1 MVCAIRFSL
10 WSKPITNR
18 HFLFTLFL
26 FRHNPAEVPFN
37 DTKIKDIMSGKNVAS
52 HIITSEDTSS
62 DDMDSGAFSSTSDD
76 DIFAKFVI
84 NDQFGIHIKGCNQ
97 EETATTVTEKP
108 AKGRKSSLPQLGQ
121 SEKSNDTSLDFNYSS
136 DDTFTLDA
144 IIPPPKNFSGINNP
158 FLIDSNVCHD
168 SRSFGTSSTKTT
180 LAKCTNNSEN
190 VVPSST
196 LNKGQVQLVRTVKRR
211 LSANDIIIGPNM
223 EVKRRK
229 LKKRLENV
237 EVISTSSLADL
248 PKSATYLPL
257 SADSKRISITALR
270 TTLKDLPSKSKSI
283 DKKRGVSLDSNLF
296 GEQSNSTTMS
306 SQPDSQSITTN
317 SSLISSIASS
327 PIKDT
332 LKEESMADLQSSLN
346 IYFGGVVNRIGNGEN
361 FAIKGKLE
369 SHTLCIKWNSL
380 K

>member
-1 MVCAIRFSL
+1 
-10 WSKPITNR
+10 
-18 HFLFTLFL
+18 
-26 FRHNPAEVPFN
+26 
-37 DTKIKDIMSGKNVAS
+37 MSGKNVAL

-76 DIFAKFVI
+76 DIFANFVI
-84 NDQFGIHIKGCNQ
+84 KDKFGIHIKGSNSDEQ
-97 EETATTVTEKP
+97 PAITVEKP
-108 AKGRKSSLPQLGQ
+108 AKGRKSSQPQLGQ
-121 SEKSNDTSLDFNYSS
+121 CEQSNDTSIDLNYSS

-158 FLIDSNVCHD
+158 FLIDSNACHEN
-168 SRSFGTSSTKTT
+168 RIIGTSTGKTM
-180 LAKCTNNSEN
+180 LLKCTTNSEN
-190 VVPSST
+190 VVPSSS
-196 LNKGQVQLVRTVKRR
+196 LNKGQVQMVRTVKRR

-237 EVISTSSLADL
+237 EVISTTSLADL
-248 PKSATYLPL
+248 PKSATYLPI

-270 TTLKDLPSKSKSI
+270 STLKDLPSKSKAI
-283 DKKRGVSLDSNLF
+283 DKKRGMSLDSNF
-296 GEQSNSTTMS
+296 IVEQTNSTTS
-306 SQPDSQSITTN
+306 NQPDSQSITTT
-317 SSLISSIASS
+317 SSLISSISSS

-361 FAIKGKLE
+361 FAIKGNFKV
-369 SHTLCIKWNSL
+369 
-380 K
+380 

>member
-1 MVCAIRFSL
+1 MA
-10 WSKPITNR
+10 
-18 HFLFTLFL
+18 
-26 FRHNPAEVPFN
+26 FN
-37 DTKIKDIMSGKNVAS
+37 DSKIKDIMSGKNVAS

-76 DIFAKFVI
+76 DIFANFVI
-84 NDQFGIHIKGCNQ
+84 KDKFGIHIKGCNSD
-97 EETATTVTEKP
+97 EIAATPVEKP
-108 AKGRKSSLPQLGQ
+108 AKGRKSSQPQLGQ
-121 SEKSNDTSLDFNYSS
+121 SEKSNDTSLDLNYSS

-158 FLIDSNVCHD
+158 FLIDSNTCHEN
-168 SRSFGTSSTKTT
+168 RIIGTSTGKTMLLKYT
-180 LAKCTNNSEN
+180 TNSEN
-190 VVPSST
+190 VVPSSS
-196 LNKGQVQLVRTVKRR
+196 LNKGQVQMVRTVKRR

-237 EVISTSSLADL
+237 EVISTTSLADL
-248 PKSATYLPL
+248 PKSATYLPI

-270 TTLKDLPSKSKSI
+270 NLTTLKDLPSKSKTI

-296 GEQSNSTTMS
+296 AEQNSSTTTTTPN
-306 SQPDSQSITTN
+306 QPDSQSITTS
-317 SSLISSIASS
+317 SSLISSISSS

-361 FAIKGKLE
+361 FAIKGNFKV
-369 SHTLCIKWNSL
+369 TK
-380 K
+380 

>member
-1 MVCAIRFSL
+1 MA
-10 WSKPITNR
+10 
-18 HFLFTLFL
+18 
-26 FRHNPAEVPFN
+26 
-37 DTKIKDIMSGKNVAS
+37 GKNVAS
-52 HIITSEDTSS
+52 HIITSEDNTSS

-76 DIFAKFVI
+76 DILANFIIK
-84 NDQFGIHIKGCNQ
+84 DQFGVHTKGCNQ
-97 EETATTVTEKP
+97 DTETTTPAYNEKP
-108 AKGRKSSLPQLGQ
+108 AKGRKPSQPQLGQ

-158 FLIDSNVCHD
+158 FLIDTNACHD
-168 SRSFGTSSTKTT
+168 SRPFGTTSNKTI
-180 LAKCTNNSEN
+180 LLKCTTTSNSEN

-196 LNKGQVQLVRTVKRR
+196 LPKGQVQLVRTVKRR

-248 PKSATYLPL
+248 PKSATYLPI
-257 SADSKRISITALR
+257 SGDSKRISITALR
-270 TTLKDLPSKSKSI
+270 STLKDLPAKTKSI
-283 DKKRGVSLDSNLF
+283 EKKRGASLDSNLF
-296 GEQSNSTTMS
+296 GEQSSSIAGS
-306 SQPDSQSITTN
+306 SQPDSQSITTT
-317 SSLISSIASS
+317 SSLISSISSS

-346 IYFGGVVNRIGNGEN
+346 IYFGGVVNRIGNGEH
-361 FAIKGKLE
+361 FAIKGKNIHF
-369 SHTLCIKWNSL
+369 SHIQIEN
-380 K
+380 